1 MPIFSE
7 IEEGRAEASIVK
19 NETSD
24 IQTKIFLNFQTHK
37 YFKIYFL
44 KIMEELFQST
54 IFKIFF

>member
-24 IQTKIFLNFQTHK
+24 IIIFGEK
-37 YFKIYFL
+37 
-44 KIMEELFQST
+44 
-54 IFKIFF
+54 